1 MSARASR
8 TASTSPSTSAA
19 AAWNAKW
26 CARRSSIQKLDSAR
40 LYNRLMTSD
49 VPEFTVSRTANPASD
64 DARLAI
70 LADPGFGKYHTDHM
84 VSIDY
89 TDGQGW
95 HNAQVCAYGPI
106 ELDPSAIVLHYAQEI
121 FEGLK
126 AYRWA
131 DGSIVSFRADANAA
145 RMRSSARR
153 IAIPELPDALFIE
166 SLRQLIA
173 VDSDWVPPAGGEES
187 LYLRPFVFATE
198 PGLGVRPARQY
209 RYLVIGSPA
218 GAYFKNGIKPVTVW
232 ISTDYVRASP
242 GGTGAAK
249 FGGNYAASLVAQA
262 EAAEH
267 GCEQVVWLDA
277 VERRY
282 IEEMGGMNLF
292 FVFGSGGSARLVTPE
307 LSGSLLPGITRD
319 SLLQL
324 ATDAGFA
331 IEERKIDIDEWQKKS
346 AAGEITEVFA
356 CGTAAVIAPISHVKY
371 GESEFTIGDGE
382 SGEVTMA
389 LRDTLTGIQRGTFAD
404 THGWMSRLG

>member
-1 MSARASR
+1 MAKIPSR
-8 TASTSPSTSAA
+8 SGYTIGP
-19 AAWNAKW
+19 
-26 CARRSSIQKLDSAR
+26 
-40 LYNRLMTSD
+40 MTSGSL
-49 VPEFTVSRTANPASD
+49 EFTVTRAANPAT
-64 DARLAI
+64 DAQRESI
-70 LADPGFGKYHTDHM
+70 LASPGFGKYFTDHM

-89 TDGQGW
+89 EEGQGW
-95 HNAQVCAYGPI
+95 HNARVIPYGPI

-126 AYRWA
+126 AYRWP
-131 DGSIVSFRADANAA
+131 DGSIVSFRAEANAA

-153 IAIPELPDALFIE
+153 LAIPELPDELFIE
-166 SLRQLIA
+166 SLRQLVA
-173 VDSDWVPPAGGEES
+173 VDNAWVPRAGGEES
-187 LYLRPFVFATE
+187 LYLRPFIFATE
-198 PGLGVRPARQY
+198 SGLGVRPAKQY
-209 RYLVIGSPA
+209 RYLLIASPA
-218 GAYFKNGIKPVTVW
+218 GAYFKGGISPVSVW
-232 ISTDYVRASP
+232 VSTEYVRASP

-267 GCEQVVWLDA
+267 DCEQVVWLDA
-277 VERRY
+277 VERRN

-331 IEERKIDIDEWQKKS
+331 IEERKIDIDEWQKKA

-356 CGTAAVIAPISHVKY
+356 CGTAAVITPVAHVKY
-371 GESEFTIGDGE
+371 GETEFTIADGQP
-382 SGEVTMA
+382 GEVTMA
-389 LRDTLTGIQRGTFAD
+389 LRDTP
-404 THGWMSRLG
+404 

>member
-1 MSARASR
+1 
-8 TASTSPSTSAA
+8 
-19 AAWNAKW
+19 
-26 CARRSSIQKLDSAR
+26 
-40 LYNRLMTSD
+40 MTSGAL
-49 VPEFTVSRTANPASD
+49 EFTVSSNANPTSD
-64 DARLAI
+64 EAREAI
-70 LADPGFGKYHTDHM
+70 LADPGFGRYYTDHM
-84 VSIDY
+84 VSIEYDV
-89 TDGQGW
+89 GQGW
-95 HNAQVCAYGPI
+95 HDARVISYGAI
-106 ELDPSAIVLHYAQEI
+106 ELDPSALVLHYAQEI

-131 DGSIVSFRADANAA
+131 DGSIVSFRAEANAA

-153 IAIPELPDALFIE
+153 IAIPELPDDVFIE

-173 VDSDWVPPAGGEES
+173 VDKAWVPPHGGEES

-198 PGLGVRPARQY
+198 PGLGVRPAKRY
-209 RYLVIGSPA
+209 RYLVIASPA
-218 GAYFKNGIKPVTVW
+218 GAYFKHGIKPVSVW
-232 ISTDYVRASP
+232 VSTEYVRATP

-249 FGGNYAASLVAQA
+249 FGGNYAASLAAQA
-262 EAAEH
+262 EAAEN

-282 IEEMGGMNLF
+282 IEEMGGMNIF
-292 FVFGSGGSARLVTPE
+292 FVFGSGGSTRLVTPE

-331 IEERKIDIDEWQKKS
+331 VEERKVDIDEWQKKN
-346 AAGEITEVFA
+346 AAGEISEVFA
-356 CGTAAVIAPISHVKY
+356 CGTAAVITPISHVKY
-371 GESEFTIGDGE
+371 NGIEFTVGDGE
-382 SGEVTMA
+382 AGAVTMA